1 MREPTEREILEVMD
15 ALLGFYAEELKRGD
29 DPLTMRQVRLE
40 AERAC
45 RAFLAV
51 QSERLEPETA
61 KAPAQP
67 QASEAGTPRTDRH
80 AFCAASADNRGVFCN
95 EFEAVEAGFARQLE
109 HELAAL
115 RADGGGAKVLEGRL
129 FDAVMALTDAENQL
143 SCIPPG
149 HERDELQQ
157 IIDEATA

>member
-67 QASEAGTPRTDRH
+67 PASEAGLTHKELERIESFLWCYSGP
-80 AFCAASADNRGVFCN
+80 N
-95 EFEAVEAGFARQLE
+95 AVEAHQLSDRV
-109 HELAAL
+109 HAAL